1 MILQSDGKAAGIRN
15 RPTRETK
22 NSMEMR
28 VVHCS
33 HIF

>member
-1 MILQSDGKAAGIRN
+1 MILRSDGKAAGVRN
-15 RPTRETK
+15 RPARETK
-22 NSMEMR
+22 NSMELR